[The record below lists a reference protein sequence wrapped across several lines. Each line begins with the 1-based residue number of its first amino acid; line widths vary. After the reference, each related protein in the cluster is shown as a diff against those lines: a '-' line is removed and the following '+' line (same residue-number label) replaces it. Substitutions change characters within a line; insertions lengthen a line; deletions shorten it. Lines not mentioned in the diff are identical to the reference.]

1 MKTVI
6 VIDSFKGSL
15 TSMEA
20 GNAARVGI
28 LKADPEAEVVVKPLA
43 DGGEGTVEAL
53 VTGMGGKMRSAV
65 VTGPLGSPVRC
76 EYGILPGNNTAII
89 EMSGAAGITLIPK
102 EKRNPLKTTTY
113 GVGEVIKDALEN
125 GCRRFI
131 IGIGGSATNDG
142 GTGMLKALGY
152 EFMDADGKEIPLGA
166 EGLANLSA
174 IDDRNALPELADSKF
189 QIACDVTNPLCGERG
204 CSAIFGPQKG
214 ATVEMIAD
222 MDRWLENYAKLCKIK
237 YQDADEEWP
246 GTGAAGGLGFAFRTF
261 LNAKLESGIQLIL
274 KETRLE
280 EEIRTADLVITG
292 EGRLDA
298 QTAMGKAP
306 IGVARLAKKY
316 DKTVIALAG
325 SVTAEAGVCNEN
337 GIDAFFSILRRIQTQ
352 EEAMEKEN
360 AEANLAAA
368 AEQVYRLVHTKFTFP
383 AQK

>member
-142 GTGMLKALGY
+142 GTGMNS
-152 EFMDADGKEIPLGA
+152 I
-166 EGLANLSA
+166 NS
-174 IDDRNALPELADSKF
+174 
-189 QIACDVTNPLCGERG
+189 
-204 CSAIFGPQKG
+204 
-214 ATVEMIAD
+214 
-222 MDRWLENYAKLCKIK
+222 
-237 YQDADEEWP
+237 
-246 GTGAAGGLGFAFRTF
+246 GFR
-261 LNAKLESGIQLIL
+261 
-274 KETRLE
+274 
-280 EEIRTADLVITG
+280 
-292 EGRLDA
+292 
-298 QTAMGKAP
+298 
-306 IGVARLAKKY
+306 
-316 DKTVIALAG
+316 
-325 SVTAEAGVCNEN
+325 
-337 GIDAFFSILRRIQTQ
+337 
-352 EEAMEKEN
+352 
-360 AEANLAAA
+360 
-368 AEQVYRLVHTKFTFP
+368 
-383 AQK
+383 